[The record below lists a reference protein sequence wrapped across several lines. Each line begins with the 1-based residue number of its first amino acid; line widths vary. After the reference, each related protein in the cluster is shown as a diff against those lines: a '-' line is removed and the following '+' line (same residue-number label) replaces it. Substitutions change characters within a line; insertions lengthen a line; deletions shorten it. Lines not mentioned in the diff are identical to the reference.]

1 MGRYEHIARLAEDT
15 ARKVARDR
23 DSWTDYLRT
32 AARIYKYPFME
43 QLLIYAQNK
52 EATACAPIEVWNGK
66 MGCWVNRGAKGIA
79 LIDTG
84 SRRPG
89 LKYVF
94 DIADVHKVKG
104 IGRDPYLWELRE
116 EDRQAVTTRLEKN
129 YGRTSAGTGTFEQR
143 IIEIAGRIARNRY
156 REYLPELEGRV
167 TDEHLRDTLAFSIAY
182 TVLARCGADTGK
194 WNLAPDHISD
204 FDTMETLSVLGN
216 AVSESCRPLLMEIG
230 RELAAQEKSKREKN
244 SEKGLAKDPRMDYNA
259 LKRESETQETADSKE
274 KERMEHGTDLRE
286 ERGLPDTEP
295 GAERGTG
302 RNTDPVRTAA
312 GELPERTQEGD
323 IPGHGIIRRAES
335 ALPHGT
341 GAGRAENGRPDSTD
355 GRSGGRDGGTE
366 RNRPDEVGGH
376 DEQHQTLG
384 GGKRTDGTGLRIK
397 PNTEAPEPDNAHDRG
412 GKTLS
417 GPFNGDPGADAN
429 VARCQKDILC
439 SDDFLIH
446 KRPEIAGYFAME
458 QDTDRKSVV

>member
-129 YGRTSAGTGTFEQR
+129 YGRTSAGTFEQR

-167 TDEHLRDTLAFSIAY
+167 TDEHLRDTL
-182 TVLARCGADTGK
+182 
-194 WNLAPDHISD
+194 
-204 FDTMETLSVLGN
+204 
-216 AVSESCRPLLMEIG
+216 
-230 RELAAQEKSKREKN
+230 
-244 SEKGLAKDPRMDYNA
+244 
-259 LKRESETQETADSKE
+259 
-274 KERMEHGTDLRE
+274 
-286 ERGLPDTEP
+286 
-295 GAERGTG
+295 
-302 RNTDPVRTAA
+302 
-312 GELPERTQEGD
+312 
-323 IPGHGIIRRAES
+323 
-335 ALPHGT
+335 
-341 GAGRAENGRPDSTD
+341 
-355 GRSGGRDGGTE
+355 
-366 RNRPDEVGGH
+366 
-376 DEQHQTLG
+376 
-384 GGKRTDGTGLRIK
+384 
-397 PNTEAPEPDNAHDRG
+397 
-412 GKTLS
+412 
-417 GPFNGDPGADAN
+417 
-429 VARCQKDILC
+429 
-439 SDDFLIH
+439 
-446 KRPEIAGYFAME
+446 
-458 QDTDRKSVV
+458 DRKSVV